1 MNLRKRVDEI
11 VTVAKPG
18 DSLSRAFDVFIVTLI
33 GLNVIA
39 LILGS
44 VQSINSLWPGLF
56 TVFEYFSVIVFTVE
70 YVARIWSC
78 VEKPMYSKPVSGRLR
93 FFITPLALID
103 LLAILPFYLPFTGIY
118 LRFLRIL
125 RMMRIFRLAKLG
137 RYSQSLQILHRI
149 VTAKKE
155 QLLCTLFILLLLV
168 IVAAS
173 MLYFAE
179 NDVQPEVFSSIPAA
193 MWWAVST
200 LTTVGYGDVYPITT
214 LGKLMASVIA
224 VLGIGMFALP
234 TGIVG
239 AGFVEETDRNRKSI
253 TCPHCGREIRSANNS
268 SA

>member
-1 MNLRKRVDEI
+1 MNLRKRIDEI
-11 VTVAKPG
+11 VTVARPG
-18 DSLSRAFDVFIVTLI
+18 DGLSRAFDMFIVTLI
-33 GLNVIA
+33 GLNVVA

-44 VQSINSLWPGLF
+44 VRSIDTLWPGLF
-56 TVFEYFSVIVFTVE
+56 TVFEYFSVIVFTIE

-103 LLAILPFYLPFTGIY
+103 LLAILPFYLPFTGID

-173 MLYFAE
+173 MLYYAE
-179 NDVQPEVFSSIPAA
+179 NDVQPEVFSSIPSA

-200 LTTVGYGDVYPITT
+200 LTTVGYGDVYPVTG

-239 AGFVEETDRNRKSI
+239 AGFVEETDRNRKST
-253 TCPHCGREIRSANNS
+253 TCPHCGREIRNTNNDP
-268 SA
+268 A